1 MFVRGD
7 SVACAFAT
15 DVFPFSIFTK
25 SDCMLVVFLPPV
37 YENRWHFI
45 AVAAELESGADWRA
59 VELHPLTS
67 SAVHGALL
75 RRPSA
80 GVESRHAFGQAFRLS

>member
-15 DVFPFSIFTK
+15 DVFPCSIFTK

-37 YENRWHFI
+37 YENR
-45 AVAAELESGADWRA
+45 
-59 VELHPLTS
+59 
-67 SAVHGALL
+67 
-75 RRPSA
+75 
-80 GVESRHAFGQAFRLS
+80 